1 MKWNILRNTCFLG
14 KYLVLMDAHFQ
25 MSYVELVQKH
35 KLIFFRIK
43 YITEI

>member
-1 MKWNILRNTCFLG
+1 MEHFKKHMLLG
-14 KYLVLMDAHFQ
+14 EVLYLVLMDAHFQ

-35 KLIFFRIK
+35 KLIIFRIK